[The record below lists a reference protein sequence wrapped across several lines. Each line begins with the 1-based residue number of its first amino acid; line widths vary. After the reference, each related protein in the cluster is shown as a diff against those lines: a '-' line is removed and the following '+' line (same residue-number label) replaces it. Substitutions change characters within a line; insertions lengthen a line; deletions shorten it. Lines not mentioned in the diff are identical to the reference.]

1 MQKVA
6 VIGLGR
12 FGMALAENLAKE
24 GIEVIAI
31 DYDVEIV
38 NDVKDRVALA
48 VQADATDLETQRS
61 LGLGK
66 VDTIVVAIGENFE
79 ACQLAMLAAR
89 DLDGPRVIARANDR
103 VKETIL
109 RRLGADEVL
118 LPEEQA
124 ALKLSQ
130 RLAKP
135 SLLEAVEIGSEH
147 SFVQVK
153 APNGVRGKTL
163 MELQLRKNFGLNLVA
178 IRNAAVGAGPGSG
191 AENIS
196 IPGPDTIP
204 QEGDVLMLV
213 GKDRDIDRFLR
224 EME

>member
-31 DYDVEIV
+31 DSKPDIV
-38 NDVKDRVALA
+38 NDIKDRVALA

-66 VDTIVVAIGENFE
+66 VDTVVVAIGENFE

-89 DLDGPRVIARANDR
+89 DLDFPRVSARANDR

-109 RRLGADEVL
+109 RRLGADEVI

-124 ALKLSQ
+124 ALKLSMK
-130 RLAKP
+130 LAKP

-153 APNGVRGKTL
+153 APPGVRGKTL

-178 IRNAAVGAGPGSG
+178 IRNPAVGAGPGSG
-191 AENIS
+191 SESIS
-196 IPGPDTIP
+196 IPGPDTVP
-204 QEGDVLMLV
+204 QEDDVLMLV
-213 GKDRDIDRFLR
+213 GKDKDIDRFLR

>member
-12 FGMALAENLAKE
+12 FGMALAENLARE

-31 DYDVEIV
+31 DSKPDIV
-38 NDVKDRVALA
+38 NDIKDRVALA

-66 VDTIVVAIGENFE
+66 VDTVVVAIGENFE

-89 DLDGPRVIARANDR
+89 DLDFPKVIARANDR

-109 RRLGADEVL
+109 RRLGADEVI

-124 ALKLSQ
+124 ALKLSMK
-130 RLAKP
+130 LAKP

-153 APNGVRGKTL
+153 APPGVRGKTL

-178 IRNAAVGAGPGSG
+178 IRNPAVGAGPGSG
-191 AENIS
+191 SESIS
-196 IPGPDTIP
+196 IPGPDTVP
-204 QEGDVLMLV
+204 QEDDVLMLV
-213 GKDRDIDRFLR
+213 GKDKDIDRFLR

>member
-12 FGMALAENLAKE
+12 FGVALAESLARE

-31 DYDVEIV
+31 D
-38 NDVKDRVALA
+38 NDPREVDLIKDKVALA
-48 VQADATDLETQRS
+48 VTADATELETQRS

-66 VDTIVVAIGENFE
+66 VDYVVVAIGENFE

-89 DLDGPRVIARANDR
+89 DLDYPRVYARANDR

-109 RRLGADEVL
+109 RRLGADDVI

-135 SLLEAVEIGSEH
+135 NLEDLVDIGSEH

-153 APNGVRGKTL
+153 ATRKVIGKRL
-163 MELQLRKNFGLNLVA
+163 ADLNLRKNFGVNLVA
-178 IRNAAVGAGPGSG
+178 IRKPSIGGGPGSG
-191 AENIS
+191 VDQIS
-196 IPGPDTIP
+196 IPDADTRP
-204 QEGDVLMLV
+204 EEQDVLMLV
-213 GKDRDIDRFLR
+213 GKNKDIDRFLR
-224 EME
+224 ETE

>member
-1 MQKVA
+1 MLKVA

-31 DYDVEIV
+31 DTDPDVI

-48 VQADATDLETQRS
+48 VSADATELETQRS

-66 VDTIVVAIGENFE
+66 VDTVVVAIGDNFE

-89 DLDGPRVIARANDR
+89 DLDYPRVIARANDR

-109 RRLGADEVL
+109 RRLGADEVI

-124 ALKLSQ
+124 ALKLAQ
-130 RLAKP
+130 KLAKP
-135 SLLEAVEIGSEH
+135 SLLEAVDIGSEH

-153 APNGVRGKTL
+153 APHKVVGKTL
-163 MELQLRKNFGLNLVA
+163 LELQLRKNFGVNLVA
-178 IRNAAVGAGPGSG
+178 IRKPAGGAGPGAG
-191 AENIS
+191 AESIS
-196 IPGPDTIP
+196 IPGPDTKP
-204 QEGDVLMLV
+204 DTDDVLMLV
-213 GKDRDIDRFLR
+213 GKNKDIDRFIR

>member
-12 FGMALAENLAKE
+12 FGMALAENLARE

-31 DYDVEIV
+31 DSSAEVV

-48 VQADATDLETQRS
+48 VQADATELETQRS

-89 DLDGPRVIARANDR
+89 DLDYPKVIARANDR

-109 RRLGADEVL
+109 RRLGADEVI

-130 RLAKP
+130 KLAKP
-135 SLLEAVEIGSEH
+135 SLLEAVDIGSEH

-153 APNGVRGKTL
+153 APPGVLGKTL

-178 IRNAAVGAGPGSG
+178 IRMPAMGAGPGSG
-191 AENIS
+191 GENIS

>member
-6 VIGLGR
+6 IIGLGR
-12 FGMALAENLAKE
+12 FGMALAENLARE

-38 NDVKDRVALA
+38 NDIKDRVALA

-124 ALKLSQ
+124 ALKLAQ

-153 APNGVRGKTL
+153 APRGVRGKTL

-178 IRNAAVGAGPGSG
+178 IRNSAVGAGPGSG
-191 AENIS
+191 GENIS
-196 IPGPDTIP
+196 IPGPDTTP

>member
-31 DYDVEIV
+31 DSKPEIV
-38 NDVKDRVALA
+38 NDIKDRVALA

-66 VDTIVVAIGENFE
+66 VDTVVVAIGENFE

-89 DLDGPRVIARANDR
+89 DLDFPKVIARANDR

-109 RRLGADEVL
+109 RRLGADEVI

-124 ALKLSQ
+124 ALKLSMK
-130 RLAKP
+130 LAKP

-153 APNGVRGKTL
+153 APPGVRGKTL

-178 IRNAAVGAGPGSG
+178 IRNPAVGAGPGSG
-191 AENIS
+191 SESIS
-196 IPGPDTIP
+196 IPGPDTVP
-204 QEGDVLMLV
+204 QEDDVLMLV
-213 GKDRDIDRFLR
+213 GKDKDIDRFLR

>member
-31 DYDVEIV
+31 DFHVEVV
-38 NDVKDRVALA
+38 NEIKDRVALA

-66 VDTIVVAIGENFE
+66 VDTIVIAIGENFE

-118 LPEEQA
+118 MPEEQA

-147 SFVQVK
+147 SFVQAK

-178 IRNAAVGAGPGSG
+178 IRSAAVGAGPGSG
-191 AENIS
+191 GENIS
-196 IPGPDTIP
+196 IPGPDTVP
-204 QEGDVLMLV
+204 QESDVLMLV
-213 GKDRDIDRFLR
+213 GKDKDIDRFLR

>member
-31 DYDVEIV
+31 DSKPDIV
-38 NDVKDRVALA
+38 NDIKDRVALA

-66 VDTIVVAIGENFE
+66 VDTVVVAIGENFE

-89 DLDGPRVIARANDR
+89 DLDFPRVIARANDR

-109 RRLGADEVL
+109 RRLGADEVI

-124 ALKLSQ
+124 ALKLSMK
-130 RLAKP
+130 LAKP

-153 APNGVRGKTL
+153 APPGVRGKTL

-178 IRNAAVGAGPGSG
+178 IRNPAVGAGPGSG
-191 AENIS
+191 SESIS
-196 IPGPDTIP
+196 IPGPDTVP
-204 QEGDVLMLV
+204 QEDDVLMLV
-213 GKDRDIDRFLR
+213 GKDKDIDRFLR

>member
-12 FGMALAENLAKE
+12 FGMALAENLARE
-24 GIEVIAI
+24 GLDVIAI
-31 DYDVEIV
+31 DNHAEVV
-38 NDVKDRVALA
+38 NDIKDRVALA
-48 VQADATDLETQRS
+48 VQADATDLETLIS

-66 VDTIVVAIGENFE
+66 VDTVVVAIGENFE

-153 APNGVRGKTL
+153 APPGVKGRTL

-191 AENIS
+191 GENIS

-204 QEGDVLMLV
+204 QDGDVLMLV
-213 GKDRDIDRFLR
+213 GKDKDIERFLR

>member
-12 FGMALAENLAKE
+12 FGMSLAEALAKD

-31 DYDVEIV
+31 DNDATVVDV
-38 NDVKDRVALA
+38 VKDRVALA
-48 VQADATDLETQRS
+48 VTADATELDTQKS
-61 LGLGK
+61 LGLSK
-66 VDTIVVAIGENFE
+66 VDTVVVAIGENFE

-89 DLDGPRVIARANDR
+89 DLDYPRVIARANDR

-109 RRLGADEVL
+109 RRLGADEVI

-124 ALKLSQ
+124 ALKLAHK
-130 RLAKP
+130 LAKP
-135 SLLEAVEIGSEH
+135 TLLETVDIGSEH

-153 APNGVRGKTL
+153 APRGVLDKTL
-163 MELQLRKNFGLNLVA
+163 LELSLRKTFGVNLVA
-178 IRNAAVGAGPGSG
+178 IRRPAAGAGPAAG
-191 AENIS
+191 AERIS
-196 IPGPDTIP
+196 IPGPDTTP

-213 GKDRDIDRFLR
+213 GKDKDIDRFLR
-224 EME
+224 ETE